1 MGRENE
7 KSNITQMFREN
18 KGHSLKTLL
27 LLFRGRYLAL
37 FGSVFFF
44 VIKHSPTWVLPIVTA
59 NIINAVTDK
68 EGDIVRILTVN
79 TILML
84 VFLVQNVSNKLYSY
98 LALCEKCK
106 RCGKGVKRGF
116 DCKAAAAFD
125 HVS

>member
-84 VFLVQNVSNKLYSY
+84 VFLVQNVATKRKWQLLFQTPDSIQ
-98 LALCEKCK
+98 EKY
-106 RCGKGVKRGF
+106 RIF
-116 DCKAAAAFD
+116 FFLQP
-125 HVS
+125 

>member
-44 VIKHSPTWVLPIVTA
+44 VIKH
-59 NIINAVTDK
+59 
-68 EGDIVRILTVN
+68 
-79 TILML
+79 
-84 VFLVQNVSNKLYSY
+84 
-98 LALCEKCK
+98 
-106 RCGKGVKRGF
+106 
-116 DCKAAAAFD
+116 
-125 HVS
+125 